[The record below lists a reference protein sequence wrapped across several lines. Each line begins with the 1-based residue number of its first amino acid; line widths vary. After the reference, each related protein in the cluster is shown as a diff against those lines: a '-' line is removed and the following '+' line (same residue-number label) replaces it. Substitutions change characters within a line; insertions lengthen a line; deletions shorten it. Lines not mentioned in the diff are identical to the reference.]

1 MDGVIIP
8 KSTRP
13 HSKLVRDAATV
24 NGHEDAIF
32 SADLRQSEQPSKSSL
47 LSKRVFDKSNAD
59 HLDTKSPQK
68 KQKMHSPPAVKDEI
82 DETPMYSG
90 SLPSRFPSPSLSLD
104 LVPRPPS
111 SNDHKPI
118 KKQEG
123 DDVAMHVNITV
134 RVGEQDSVSAVEAP
148 LAPLNTPEDRPKGA
162 CLCRVSA

>member
-24 NGHEDAIF
+24 IGHADAIF
-32 SADLRQSEQPSKSSL
+32 SANLQQSEQPSKSSL

-59 HLDTKSPQK
+59 RLDTKSPQK

-90 SLPSRFPSPSLSLD
+90 SSPSRFPSPSLSLD
-104 LVPRPPS
+104 LVPRPSS
-111 SNDHKPI
+111 SNDHKPV
-118 KKQEG
+118 KKQED
-123 DDVAMHVNITV
+123 DDVAMHENVTA
-134 RVGEQDSVSAVEAP
+134 RVGERDSVSATEVP
-148 LAPLNTPEDRPKGA
+148 LSPLNTQVNTPKG
-162 CLCRVSA
+162 